1 VKEKKEEPT
10 KNKNKTGNGV
20 WADEMKTFSG
30 RKKKTA
36 ELVSID
42 PRYLKKKIP
51 TLKVDPV
58 QPTS

>member
-42 PRYLKKKIP
+42 PRYLKKKKSR
-51 TLKVDPV
+51 L
-58 QPTS
+58 